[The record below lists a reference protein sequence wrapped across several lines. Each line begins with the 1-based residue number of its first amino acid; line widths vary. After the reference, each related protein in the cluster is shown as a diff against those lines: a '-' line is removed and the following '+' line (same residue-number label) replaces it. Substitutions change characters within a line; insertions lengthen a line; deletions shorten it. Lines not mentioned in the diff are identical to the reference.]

1 MKFKIVPAVLL
12 FLLVCTHGS
21 AQNKFS
27 NISGRVT
34 ETGSGEPL
42 IGANIL
48 IYTDS
53 LRTAAPIRG
62 AATNKYGYYS
72 FLNLSSGSYY
82 FFVSSLGYEV
92 LMKRVSLPETGASIK
107 LNFEL
112 LKQDVQLQEVV
123 VEDKKRLEF
132 TTTTSTIDVSPEL
145 VKSLPSLGGET
156 DIFRAL
162 QLLPGV
168 KTASEIATGIYVRG
182 GSADQN
188 LTLVDGVIVYN
199 PSHLGGFASTFNG
212 DAIQD
217 IKLMKGT
224 FPSEY
229 GGRLSSVLDV
239 TMREG
244 NREKFIGTAGINLIS
259 GRVTIEGPLNDSSTY
274 IFSARRMFLDRV
286 LAAVPNTGSIPRYG
300 FYDFNGKINYFLSD
314 IDRIFVTGF
323 FSADKLTNP
332 PANTD
337 VDFGIEW
344 SNATTNLTWTRF
356 NSASVFTNTSI
367 MFTNYN
373 FSTLI
378 KDKFPTAV
386 SLDFFTES
394 EITDLRLQRD
404 MQILYG
410 ENHTFKTGAEIIYHD
425 FTTTTSD
432 YFIEELRY
440 KDGYGTSIKSFE
452 AALYVQDEIKFQDFL
467 TANAG
472 IRMYYL
478 QAGKFLQFEP
488 RVSLSYFFLDRF
500 TLRTAFSIAH
510 QNLHLLARNDI
521 FLPTDVWYPST
532 ANVKPGRSVQGSV
545 GFEAVSYNKSFLF
558 SMEGYYKKM
567 TNLHEYRDNAEF
579 NYEAEFEEQITTG
592 YGEAYGVEFFINK
605 RLGPV
610 TGWIGYTLAY
620 TKKFFDR
627 LNKGLPFCPRYDRR
641 HDISVVGA
649 YNLSDELSFGATW
662 TYATGQAYSLPIGQ
676 YAITSLVNP
685 TGGTPQVGFEY
696 SARDGYRLPPFHKLD
711 ISLKYLYS
719 LTENQIEFSLNIYN
733 IYNRYNAFSKY
744 IGYKL
749 EPGTNRKIP
758 VLKQFTLFPFLPTI
772 GVNFKF

>member
-1 MKFKIVPAVLL
+1 MNYRKIPAVLI
-12 FLLVCTHGS
+12 FLLLCGNIF
-21 AQNKFS
+21 AQGKLS
-27 NISGRVT
+27 DISGRIT
-34 ETGSGEPL
+34 EAGSGEPL
-42 IGANIL
+42 IGANVL
-48 IYTDS
+48 IYADS
-53 LRTAAPIRG
+53 LRTNAPLRG

-72 FLNLSSGSYY
+72 FLNLSGGKYY
-82 FFVSSLGYEV
+82 FFVSSLGFELLKKEV
-92 LMKRVSLPETGASIK
+92 VIPSDGAPLK

-112 LKQDVQLQEVV
+112 TKQDVQLQEVV

-212 DAIQD
+212 DAVQD

-224 FPSEY
+224 FPAEY

-286 LAAVPNTGSIPRYG
+286 LAAVPKTGTIPRYS
-300 FYDFNGKINYFLSD
+300 FYDFNGKVNYFLSD

-323 FSADKLTNP
+323 FSSDKLTNP

-356 NSASVFTNTSI
+356 NSASVFTNTSV
-367 MFTNYN
+367 MYTSYN

-378 KDKFPTAV
+378 KDKFPTSV

-394 EITDLRLQRD
+394 QITDLRLQRD

-432 YFIEELRY
+432 FFIEELRY
-440 KDGYGTSIKSFE
+440 KDGYGTSLKSFE
-452 AALYVQDEIKFQDFL
+452 ASLYAQDEIKFQDYL

-472 IRMYYL
+472 VRMYYF
-478 QAGKFLQFEP
+478 QTGKFLQFEP
-488 RVSLSYFFLDRF
+488 RISLSYFFLDRF

-532 ANVKPGRSVQGSV
+532 VQIKPGRSVQGSV

-567 TNLHEYRDNAEF
+567 TNLHEYKDNAEF
-579 NYEAEFEEQITTG
+579 GYETSFEDQITSG

-605 RLGPV
+605 RLGNI
-610 TGWIGYTLAY
+610 TGWVGYTLAY
-620 TKKFFDR
+620 TKKFFER
-627 LNKGLPFCPRYDRR
+627 LNKGLPFYPRYDRR
-641 HDISVVGA
+641 HDISIVGA
-649 YNLSDELSFGATW
+649 YSVTDKFSLGATW
-662 TYATGQAYSLPIGQ
+662 TYSTGQAYSLPVSQ
-676 YAITSLVNP
+676 FAIVPLVNP
-685 TGGTPQVGFEY
+685 AGTTPQVSFEY

-711 ISLKYLYS
+711 ISAKYLYD
-719 LTENQIEFSLNIYN
+719 LDDNQLEFSLSIYN
-733 IYNRYNAFSKY
+733 VYNRYNAFSKY
-744 IGYKL
+744 IGYRI
-749 EPGTNRKIP
+749 EPGTEKKIP

-772 GVNFKF
+772 GVNFTF